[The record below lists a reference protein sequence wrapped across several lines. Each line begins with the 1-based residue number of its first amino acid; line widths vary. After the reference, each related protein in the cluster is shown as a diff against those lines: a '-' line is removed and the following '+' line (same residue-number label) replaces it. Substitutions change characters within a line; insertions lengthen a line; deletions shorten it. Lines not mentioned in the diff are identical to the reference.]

1 MAPAGETEAFVDYYD
16 LLSISASATE
26 SEIRR
31 AYRKTSLLYHPD
43 KVKQTP
49 ETLDKFQ
56 LLQVAINIL
65 TDAAEKSKYDQT
77 REAKQRR
84 ITENAA
90 LEERRRK
97 MKEDL
102 EKRETNTNDGKI
114 PLSTVNG
121 VKRTWSERELD
132 IKRIAEENRRKRE
145 AIVQERAKQAREAQA
160 AEAKKDEEKP
170 ADTMERSVKVRWLR
184 EGNGLEIDNKWLS
197 EACERYGKVE
207 NVLVLK
213 DRKRIEGRD
222 KKVVVGSALVV
233 FASLIAA
240 KKAVVDMTLEGI
252 ESISWAAEKETEPS

>member
-1 MAPAGETEAFVDYYD
+1 MAPAGETEVFVDYYD

-102 EKRETNTNDGKI
+102 EKRETSTDDGKI

-145 AIVQERAKQAREAQA
+145 AIVHERAKQAREAQV
-160 AEAKKDEEKP
+160 AEAKKDEEKKDEEKP

-184 EGNGLEIDNKWLS
+184 EGDGLKIDNKWLS

-213 DRKRIEGRD
+213 DRKKRIEGRD
-222 KKVVVGSALVV
+222 KKVVV
-233 FASLIAA
+233 
-240 KKAVVDMTLEGI
+240 
-252 ESISWAAEKETEPS
+252 